1 MATHRD
7 AREPPCR
14 RDYSIPGNYPIRKTL
29 NSEITQVH
37 YEKRVCNGQETP
49 CELKENAAM
58 TQESRIN
65 HGQQKSG
72 RKTAFLLPGYRGKT
86 MPSDFVATG
95 QACAPPR
102 LVPPAWQARLQRQ
115 RSRPCRSRCAMLP
128 QPAA

>member
-37 YEKRVCNGQETP
+37 YEKRVGNGQETP
-49 CELKENAAM
+49 CEWKENAAM

-72 RKTAFLLPGYRGKT
+72 RKTAFLLRSEERRVGKECVST
-86 MPSDFVATG
+86 
-95 QACAPPR
+95 
-102 LVPPAWQARLQRQ
+102 
-115 RSRPCRSRCAMLP
+115 CRSRWSP
-128 QPAA
+128 YH